1 MERHSRWVRREMTC
15 PEERGHSELLLE
27 YRLERRRQILN
38 SISCNNP
45 YLKDLSGGD
54 CGWSCWKRISPTE
67 T

>member
-1 MERHSRWVRREMTC
+1 MCRNKNLKKRI
-15 PEERGHSELLLE
+15 EELSKKIARVNG
-27 YRLERRRQILN
+27 RLDPT
-38 SISCNNP
+38 ISCNNP